1 MKKYK
6 NEVRNVGCKWIF
18 KGIFSKSGEE
28 NVAPASKNLEFI
40 KQCEA
45 QLPKGKKFSRL
56 RAEGASY
63 QAEIFNTITKK
74 TSYNFH
80 TFITF
85 TTFTKTYK

>member
-1 MKKYK
+1 MPMIGHINGGYIIDVDFR
-6 NEVRNVGCKWIF
+6 EG
-18 KGIFSKSGEE
+18 
-28 NVAPASKNLEFI
+28 NVAPVSKNLEFI